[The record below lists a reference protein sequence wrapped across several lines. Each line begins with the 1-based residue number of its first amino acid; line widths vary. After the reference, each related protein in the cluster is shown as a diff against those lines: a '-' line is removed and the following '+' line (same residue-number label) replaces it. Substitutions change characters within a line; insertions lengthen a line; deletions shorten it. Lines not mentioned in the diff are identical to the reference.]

1 MRAKI
6 NSIWPQF
13 HLRDYFTAIHHK
25 GSAGPSD
32 YHRDGNDAWYMPATV
47 LIYLTDSEEGTGGDT
62 VFPRVGEDGLSV
74 SPQKGTA
81 LAFLNVHADGQMK
94 KKSLHGAQA
103 TTPESS
109 GRTVV
114 TFNFFLSP
122 EEFPEVTG
130 QASSVI

>member
-74 SPQKGTA
+74 SPRKGMA
-81 LAFLNVHADGQMK
+81 LTFLNVHADGLLK
-94 KKSLHGAQA
+94 EKSIHGVQA
-103 TTPESS
+103 TTDESS
-109 GRTVV
+109 GRTIL
-114 TFNFFLSP
+114 TQKFFLSP
-122 EEFPEVTG
+122 EDFSELTG
-130 QASSVI
+130 QASSAI